1 METRI
6 SSEDILELICHKLSP
21 HEIFLYTLMLEGMS
35 EEKILE
41 TLEISFEEY
50 SAMVDKFNFLLE
62 NIALDV

>member
-1 METRI
+1 MDTRI
-6 SSEDILELICHKLSP
+6 SSEDILELISHKLSP

-41 TLEISFEEY
+41 TLEISFEQY
-50 SAMVDKFNFLLE
+50 SDMVDKFNFLLE